1 MNLLDSFFKVDLG
14 EGAFYSVFGYVFVIV
29 GIAFLV
35 VLFTLLGLVMKK
47 VSSAKKAPKNAEL
60 PEVREN
66 IPHPFSDPDEISP
79 ETVAAITAALM
90 AFYQTEDVKCD
101 FIVRRIK
108 KI

>member
-47 VSSAKKAPKNAEL
+47 VSSAKKAPKNAEI
-60 PEVREN
+60 PDARES
-66 IPHPFSDPDEISP
+66 IPRPSSDPDEISP

-90 AFYQTEDVKCD
+90 AFYQTESIKCD

>member
-29 GIAFLV
+29 GIVILV
-35 VLFTLLGLVMKK
+35 AIFTLLGLVMKK
-47 VSSAKKAPKNAEL
+47 VSSKKAPKNAKI
-60 PEVREN
+60 PDVREST
-66 IPHPFSDPDEISP
+66 PHPFSDPDEISP

>member
-29 GIAFLV
+29 GIV
-35 VLFTLLGLVMKK
+35 ILGLVMKK
-47 VSSAKKAPKNAEL
+47 VSSKKAPKNAKI
-60 PEVREN
+60 PDVREST
-66 IPHPFSDPDEISP
+66 PHPFSDPDEISP